1 MIDRLEYLIQ
11 LQEANLQI
19 SANNNVLLQR
29 ILAGMDEG
37 NAFNRG
43 VAELSILNSNLA
55 LRKYDGCISLPQA
68 SHITV
73 TLFISV

>member
-1 MIDRLEYLIQ
+1 MMNEDRIEYLIK

-43 VAELSILNSNLA
+43 VAENVTAYYAI
-55 LRKYDGCISLPQA
+55 QA
-68 SHITV
+68 IERAKGNNNP
-73 TLFISV
+73 

>member
-1 MIDRLEYLIQ
+1 MNDRLEYLIQ

-37 NAFNRG
+37 NAFSCG
-43 VAELSILNSNLA
+43 VAENVTAYYAI
-55 LRKYDGCISLPQA
+55 QA
-68 SHITV
+68 IEKARNNMPD
-73 TLFISV
+73 

>member
-37 NAFNRG
+37 NAFNAVLLRTS
-43 VAELSILNSNLA
+43 LLIMLFKQ
-55 LRKYDGCISLPQA
+55 LRKRILQQNSYLCLA
-68 SHITV
+68 
-73 TLFISV
+73 

>member
-1 MIDRLEYLIQ
+1 MNDRLEYLIQ

-37 NAFNRG
+37 NAFSRG
-43 VAELSILNSNLA
+43 VAENVTAYYAI
-55 LRKYDGCISLPQA
+55 QA
-68 SHITV
+68 IEKARNNMPG
-73 TLFISV
+73 

>member
-1 MIDRLEYLIQ
+1 MNEEKIDYLIK

-29 ILAGMDEG
+29 ILAGMNEG

-43 VAELSILNSNLA
+43 VVENVTAYYAIQAIEKAKGNSA
-55 LRKYDGCISLPQA
+55 L
-68 SHITV
+68 
-73 TLFISV
+73 

>member
-1 MIDRLEYLIQ
+1 MNDRLEYLIQ

-19 SANNNVLLQR
+19 SANNSVLLQR

-43 VAELSILNSNLA
+43 VAENVTAYYAIQAIEKASNNIP
-55 LRKYDGCISLPQA
+55 G
-68 SHITV
+68 
-73 TLFISV
+73 

>member
-1 MIDRLEYLIQ
+1 MNDRLEYLIQ

-37 NAFNRG
+37 NAFSRG
-43 VAELSILNSNLA
+43 VSENVTAYYAI
-55 LRKYDGCISLPQA
+55 QA
-68 SHITV
+68 IEKARNNMPD
-73 TLFISV
+73 

>member
-1 MIDRLEYLIQ
+1 MMNDRLEYLIQ

-37 NAFNRG
+37 NAFYRG
-43 VAELSILNSNLA
+43 VAENVTAYYAI
-55 LRKYDGCISLPQA
+55 QA
-68 SHITV
+68 IEKARNNMPY
-73 TLFISV
+73 

>member
-43 VAELSILNSNLA
+43 VAEN
-55 LRKYDGCISLPQA
+55 
-68 SHITV
+68 ITAYYEAIEKANI
-73 TLFISV
+73 TTK

>member
-43 VAELSILNSNLA
+43 VAENITA
-55 LRKYDGCISLPQA
+55 YCAIQA
-68 SHITV
+68 IEKANIT
-73 TLFISV
+73 TK

>member
-1 MIDRLEYLIQ
+1 MMNDRLEYLIQ
-11 LQEANLQI
+11 LLEANLQI

-43 VAELSILNSNLA
+43 VAENVTAYYAI
-55 LRKYDGCISLPQA
+55 QA
-68 SHITV
+68 IEKARNNMPD
-73 TLFISV
+73 

>member
-1 MIDRLEYLIQ
+1 MNDRLEYLIQ

-37 NAFNRG
+37 NAFSRG
-43 VAELSILNSNLA
+43 VAENVTAYYAI
-55 LRKYDGCISLPQA
+55 QA
-68 SHITV
+68 IEKARNNMPD
-73 TLFISV
+73 

>member
-1 MIDRLEYLIQ
+1 MMNDRLEYLIQ

-19 SANNNVLLQR
+19 AANNNVLLQR

-43 VAELSILNSNLA
+43 VAENVTAYYAI
-55 LRKYDGCISLPQA
+55 QA
-68 SHITV
+68 IEKARNNMPD
-73 TLFISV
+73 

>member
-1 MIDRLEYLIQ
+1 MNDRLEYLIQ

-43 VAELSILNSNLA
+43 
-55 LRKYDGCISLPQA
+55 
-68 SHITV
+68 
-73 TLFISV
+73 

>member
-1 MIDRLEYLIQ
+1 MNDRLEYLIQ

-37 NAFNRG
+37 YAFSRG
-43 VAELSILNSNLA
+43 VAENVTAYYAI
-55 LRKYDGCISLPQA
+55 QA
-68 SHITV
+68 IEKARNNMPD
-73 TLFISV
+73 

>member
-1 MIDRLEYLIQ
+1 MMNDRLEYLIQ

-37 NAFNRG
+37 NAFSRG
-43 VAELSILNSNLA
+43 VAENVTAYYAI
-55 LRKYDGCISLPQA
+55 QA
-68 SHITV
+68 IEKARNNMPD
-73 TLFISV
+73 

>member
-1 MIDRLEYLIQ
+1 MNDRLEYLIQ

-37 NAFNRG
+37 NAFSRG
-43 VAELSILNSNLA
+43 VAENVTAYYAI
-55 LRKYDGCISLPQA
+55 QA
-68 SHITV
+68 IEKARNNM
-73 TLFISV
+73 LD

>member
-1 MIDRLEYLIQ
+1 MMNDRLEYLIQ

-37 NAFNRG
+37 NAFSRG
-43 VAELSILNSNLA
+43 VAENVTAYYAI
-55 LRKYDGCISLPQA
+55 QA
-68 SHITV
+68 IEKARNNMPY
-73 TLFISV
+73 

>member
-1 MIDRLEYLIQ
+1 MDDRLEYLIE
-11 LQEANLQI
+11 LQKANLQI

-43 VAELSILNSNLA
+43 VAENVTAYYAIQAIEKAKEN
-55 LRKYDGCISLPQA
+55 ISR
-68 SHITV
+68 
-73 TLFISV
+73 

>member
-1 MIDRLEYLIQ
+1 MMNDRLEYLIQ

-19 SANNNVLLQR
+19 LANNNVLLQR

-43 VAELSILNSNLA
+43 VAENVTAYYAI
-55 LRKYDGCISLPQA
+55 QA
-68 SHITV
+68 IEKARNNMPD
-73 TLFISV
+73 

>member
-1 MIDRLEYLIQ
+1 MNDRLEYLIQ

-43 VAELSILNSNLA
+43 VAENVTAYYAI
-55 LRKYDGCISLPQA
+55 QA
-68 SHITV
+68 IERAKGNTNP
-73 TLFISV
+73 

>member
-1 MIDRLEYLIQ
+1 MNNRLEYLLQ

-29 ILAGMDEG
+29 ILVGMDEG

-43 VAELSILNSNLA
+43 VAENVTAYYAI
-55 LRKYDGCISLPQA
+55 QA
-68 SHITV
+68 IEKARNNMPD
-73 TLFISV
+73 

>member
-1 MIDRLEYLIQ
+1 MNDRLEYLIQ

-37 NAFNRG
+37 NALNRG
-43 VAELSILNSNLA
+43 VAENVTAYYAI
-55 LRKYDGCISLPQA
+55 QA
-68 SHITV
+68 IEKARNNMPD
-73 TLFISV
+73 

>member
-1 MIDRLEYLIQ
+1 MMNDRLEYLIQ

-43 VAELSILNSNLA
+43 VAENVTAYYAI
-55 LRKYDGCISLPQA
+55 QA
-68 SHITV
+68 IEKARNNMPD
-73 TLFISV
+73 

>member
-43 VAELSILNSNLA
+43 VAENLSLI
-55 LRKYDGCISLPQA
+55 
-68 SHITV
+68 HI
-73 TLFISV
+73 

>member
-1 MIDRLEYLIQ
+1 MMNDRLEYLIQ
-11 LQEANLQI
+11 LQEANLQM

-43 VAELSILNSNLA
+43 VAENVTAYYAI
-55 LRKYDGCISLPQA
+55 QA
-68 SHITV
+68 IEKARNNMPD
-73 TLFISV
+73 